1 MSPRRLLCL
10 DRTTFLWCALGLAGA
25 IGLAVGVRATA
36 GTGRPLVGVMAGVS
50 TFFRYG
56 LTAGVTVAAAQ
67 SRYGVAKLERTLLAA
82 QGLLPWRFM
91 RFLDTAYEQGVLS
104 RNGPSYR
111 FRHPLLARRL
121 ASRGSGRRGTWSPVT
136 VPRS

>member
-1 MSPRRLLCL
+1 M
-10 DRTTFLWCALGLAGA
+10 
-25 IGLAVGVRATA
+25 
-36 GTGRPLVGVMAGVS
+36 S
-50 TFFRYG
+50 TFFTYG

-136 VPRS
+136 VPAILNAPRGAAVLELRLTRRQVIASLL